1 MTHREACRWSRSIL
15 GVSISLAYAAHA
27 PVAYADAGDQA
38 ADGVRVAQS
47 AQSAGTPVSPGAADP
62 TAASNATTAPGSDRL
77 DTVTITAQKRS
88 ERAQDVPTATTVLTE
103 RDIERAGLRN
113 IQDAAALT
121 PNLVIID
128 QLRPGIQT
136 VSFRGFTTVQGGQ
149 SPFAIVVDGVP
160 QPGQEFL
167 KQQFVDVQQ
176 IEFLRGPQG
185 TLYGAGAIAG
195 AINIVTKPPSDAL
208 EARAG
213 FGYYEGN
220 EHRYTGSVSAPLS
233 PGVAWYRIGVTHD
246 DFAGLINNDYRN
258 NKVDALHETTW
269 NGQLLFKP
277 TGRLSIDLRATG
289 TDGTD
294 NALWLVAVPNSDFD
308 NFTKNPNTDITGQD
322 KRTLQTYSAKVDY
335 AFDPF
340 TLTSITAYNSANQF
354 LTADGD
360 FSPARSAG
368 QTWRNDTRAESQEF
382 RLTSNAAGPLRYN
395 LGLFFQRYRVHDVTQ
410 FGAVQPDG
418 SVRYPAGGDNITNNT
433 QYSSAAFGQA
443 SYDVTSAFSVTGG
456 LRYDRVRAS
465 VDYPRTAVDDAHV
478 FSELQPKVT
487 LAYKFTPD
495 VLSYATYS
503 KGFRTGGFNPTT
515 PLAIRLY
522 DNETSK
528 NYELGVK
535 TSWLDNRLFLN
546 GALFHTKFENQQFFF
561 SLATSAGIYR
571 AITNIPETTVNG
583 AELELQY
590 LPLPWLKV
598 NAGTGYNK
606 TKIDRFDQGQ
616 FDGNRTPQVYG
627 FTANVGLEGQYAVA
641 GGLAVAR
648 VDWQHRG
655 DVYWD
660 LANQVR
666 TPLKNFIN
674 ARLAYSR
681 EFGAYSAEIAL
692 VGRNLTDERTP
703 AAVGANA
710 LGAGTSLRSANEP
723 RQVGVEVAYRY

>member
-1 MTHREACRWSRSIL
+1 MKPSGLFRHSRSL
-15 GVSISLAYAAHA
+15 LCVSIGLAYGGAAWA
-27 PVAYADAGDQA
+27 EDAAVDGD
-38 ADGVRVAQS
+38 GPIVAQ
-47 AQSAGTPVSPGAADP
+47 AGLAVTPEAKESGKTEDATRAESLGA
-62 TAASNATTAPGSDRL
+62 
-77 DTVTITAQKRS
+77 VTITAQKRR
-88 ERAQDVPTATTVLTE
+88 EKAQDVPSATTVVTD

-195 AINIVTKPPSDAL
+195 AINIVTRPPTDQL

-220 EHRYTGSVSAPLS
+220 EHRYYGSVSGPLS
-233 PGVAWYRIGVTHD
+233 PGVAWYRFGVSQS
-246 DFAGLINNDYRN
+246 DFTGLIRNDYN
-258 NKVDALHETTW
+258 NAHVDASHETTL
-269 NGQLLFKP
+269 NGELLFKP
-277 TGRLSIDLRATG
+277 NGRLTIDLRANG
-289 TDGTD
+289 VDGT
-294 NALWLVAVPNSDFD
+294 NGSLWLVAVPNSDFD
-308 NFTKNPNTDITGQD
+308 NFSKNPNTDITGRD
-322 KRTLQTYSAKVDY
+322 TRRLQTYSAKIDY
-335 AFDPF
+335 VFDPF
-340 TLTSITAYNSANQF
+340 TLTSITAYNKADQF
-354 LTADGD
+354 LFADGD
-360 FSPARSAG
+360 FSPAPIAG
-368 QTWRNDTRAESQEF
+368 QTWRDNTRAESQEF
-382 RLTSNAAGPLRYN
+382 RLTSNGDGPLRWN
-395 LGLFFQRYRVHDVTQ
+395 LGAFFQRYRIFDTTQ

-418 SVRYPAGGDNITNNT
+418 SVRYPVGGDNVTNNE
-433 QYSSAAFGQA
+433 QISDALFGQA
-443 SYDVTSAFSVTGG
+443 TYDLTSALSLTGG

-465 VDYPRTAVDDAHV
+465 VDYPSASVVDNHV
-478 FSELQPKVT
+478 FSELQPKAT

-495 VLSYATYS
+495 LLTYATYS

-528 NYELGVK
+528 NYELGAK
-535 TSWLDNRLFLN
+535 SSWLDNRLVLN
-546 GALFHTKFENQQFFF
+546 GALFHTKFDNQQFFF
-561 SLATSAGIYR
+561 SLATAQGIYR

-583 AELELQY
+583 AEFEVQA
-590 LPLPWLKV
+590 LPTRWLKL
-598 NAGTGYNK
+598 NAGAGYNK

-627 FTANVGLEGQYAVA
+627 LTTNLGVEAQYDYA
-641 GGLAVAR
+641 GGQVVGR
-648 VDWQHRG
+648 VDYQHRG

-666 TPLKNFIN
+666 TEPKNFVN
-674 ARLAYSR
+674 GRLAYNR
-681 EFGAYSAEIAL
+681 DFGAYGVTVAL

-710 LGAGTSLRSANEP
+710 LGNGTSLRSANEP
-723 RQVGVEVAYRY
+723 RQVGVEVAIRY

>member
-1 MTHREACRWSRSIL
+1 MKHSKFRRKQSVLWASMGLAAAGAAAAL
-15 GVSISLAYAAHA
+15 G
-27 PVAYADAGDQA
+27 ADA
-38 ADGVRVAQS
+38 ADAQDAIVVAQ
-47 AQSAGTPVSPGAADP
+47 
-62 TAASNATTAPGSDRL
+62 ASTVVNAVPKAPGNAVDTPDPEKL
-77 DTVTITAQKRS
+77 DAVTITAQKRR
-88 ERAQDVPTATTVLTE
+88 EKVQDVPSATTVITE
-103 RDIERAGLRN
+103 RDLERAGIRN

-121 PNLVIID
+121 PNLVILD

-167 KQQFVDVQQ
+167 KQRFVDVQQ
-176 IEFLRGPQG
+176 IEVLRGPQG

-195 AINIVTKPPSDAL
+195 AINIVTRPPTDQF

-213 FGYYEGN
+213 FGYYQGN
-220 EHRYTGSVSAPLS
+220 EHDLYGSVSGALS
-233 PGVAWYRIGVTHD
+233 PGVAWYRLGVSQT
-246 DFAGLINNDYRN
+246 DFTGLIQNDYNRN
-258 NKVDALHETTW
+258 RVDPTHEATY
-269 NGQLLFKP
+269 NGQFLFKP
-277 TGRLSIDLRATG
+277 TDRLTIDLRANG
-289 TDGTD
+289 VDGR
-294 NALWLVAVPNSDFD
+294 NGSLWLVAVPNTDFD
-308 NFTKNPNTDITGQD
+308 NFSKNPNTDITGRD
-322 KRTLQTYSAKVDY
+322 NRNLQTYSAKVDY

-340 TLTSITAYNSANQF
+340 TLTSITAYNKADQF
-354 LTADGD
+354 ATADGD

-368 QTWRNDTRAESQEF
+368 QTWRDDTRGESQEF
-382 RLTSNAAGPLRYN
+382 RLTSNGDGPFRWN
-395 LGLFFQRYRVHDVTQ
+395 LGAFFQRYRVNDVTQ

-433 QYSSAAFGQA
+433 QFSNAVFGQA
-443 SYDVTSAFSVTGG
+443 TYDFTNGLSLTGG

-465 VDYPRTAVDDAHV
+465 VDYPRTGVDDHHV
-478 FSELQPKVT
+478 FSELQPKAT

-515 PLAIRLY
+515 PLALRLF

-528 NYELGVK
+528 NYEIGTK
-535 TSWLDNRLFLN
+535 TSWLNNRLFLN

-561 SLATSAGIYR
+561 SLATSTGIYR

-583 AELELQY
+583 AEVEAQFVAAS
-590 LPLPWLKV
+590 WLKI
-598 NAGTGYNK
+598 NAGAGYNK

-616 FDGNRTPQVYG
+616 FNGNRTPQVYG
-627 FTANVGLEGQYAVA
+627 LTSNLGVESQYEVA
-641 GGLAVAR
+641 GGLLVGR

-666 TPLKNFIN
+666 TPLKNFVN
-674 ARLAYSR
+674 ARLAYNHDV
-681 EFGAYSAEIAL
+681 GAYNVQVAL

-723 RQVGVEVAYRY
+723 RQVGIEMQVKY